1 MVLTLIAPHMNIL
14 KAVLLLITPFT
25 VFANEQYTESE
36 VLEHN
41 TPDDCWVVF
50 EDGVYDLSVY
60 LPDHDKFMDI
70 REWCGLDMTED
81 FKTKADAGRDH
92 KPFSYALLED
102 YYIGELVEER
112 SEDVVEESISEYEV
126 GEPVITETTNT
137 RKEMPYNL
145 FVPLLITLAVY
156 WGSYFMFKKKNIL
169 KFNGFWN
176 TLLLLTFLIPSFG
189 FGIFMMLRYRF
200 TELREIEFDFM
211 YWHVE
216 LSVVMGA
223 IALSHFIQRFKQY
236 LVQLRK

>member
-1 MVLTLIAPHMNIL
+1 MKIL
-14 KAVLLLITPFT
+14 KSLLLLISPLT
-25 VFANEQYTESE
+25 VFANTQYTEAE

-41 TPDDCWVVF
+41 TPEDCWVVF
-50 EDGVYDLSVY
+50 EDRVYDLSEY

-92 KPFSYALLED
+92 KPFSYELLEE
-102 YYIGELVEER
+102 YYIGEIVED
-112 SEDVVEESISEYEV
+112 SEQTAEV
-126 GEPVITETTNT
+126 GD
-137 RKEMPYNL
+137 EMESVAQGDQTPYNL
-145 FVPLLITLAVY
+145 FVPLLVTLAVY
-156 WGSYFMFKKKNIL
+156 WGTYFIFKKNNIR

-200 TELREIEFDFM
+200 TNLRDIDFDFI

-223 IALSHFIQRFKQY
+223 ITLSHFVQRFNQY

>member
-1 MVLTLIAPHMNIL
+1 MNIL
-14 KAVLLLITPFT
+14 KTLLLLVSPLT
-25 VFANEQYTESE
+25 VFANNQYTEAE

-41 TPDDCWVVF
+41 TPEDCWVIF
-50 EDGVYDLSVY
+50 EDRVYDLSEY

-92 KPFSYALLED
+92 KAFSYELLED
-102 YYIGELVEER
+102 YYIGEIEYSNTDEIVKTGNSIEKEE
-112 SEDVVEESISEYEV
+112 V
-126 GEPVITETTNT
+126 
-137 RKEMPYNL
+137 PYNL
-145 FVPLLITLAVY
+145 FVPLLVTLVVY
-156 WGSYFMFKKKNIL
+156 WGTYLLFTKNNMR

-189 FGIFMMLRYRF
+189 FGVFMMLRYRF
-200 TELREIEFDFM
+200 TNLRDIDFDFM

-223 IALSHFIQRFKQY
+223 ITLSHFVQRFNQY